1 MFRNGFI
8 AAIALLAFTVQAEA
22 KPRICPQIVLP
33 VCAVDTAKQLQT
45 YNNSCM
51 AKAAGA
57 IVLHNGACAGSFCPF
72 ECVADKGVYA
82 RSVVTHKIN
91 VYDNM
96 CWAEKGLARFVHY
109 GKCPW
114 QLAD

>member
-1 MFRNGFI
+1 MIRNGFI
-8 AAIALLAFTVQAEA
+8 AAIALLALTVQAEA
-22 KPRICPQIVLP
+22 RSKICPMIVLP
-33 VCAVDTAKQLQT
+33 VCAVDASKQLQT

-57 IVLHNGACAGSFCPF
+57 IVLHTGACAGSFCPF

-82 RSVVTHKIN
+82 RSVETHKIN

-96 CWAEKGLARFVHY
+96 CWAEEAVLPDLFITANAPGN
-109 GKCPW
+109 
-114 QLAD
+114 